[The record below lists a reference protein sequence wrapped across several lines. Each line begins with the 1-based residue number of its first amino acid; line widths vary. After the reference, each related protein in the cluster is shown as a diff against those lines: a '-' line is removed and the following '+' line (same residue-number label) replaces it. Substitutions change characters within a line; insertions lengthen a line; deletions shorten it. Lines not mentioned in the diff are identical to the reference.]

1 MMQRLKVMMRC
12 TLDSVQVYTQ
22 YKQSKRL
29 SILISFPFLGC
40 GRNYAI
46 PHTKHLAENSNIGVP
61 GVYAYRIDEE
71 KIIDHNSGKKRSTFV
86 K

>member
-1 MMQRLKVMMRC
+1 MMRC

-22 YKQSKRL
+22 YPKRL
-29 SILISFPFLGC
+29 SILISVPFLGC

-46 PHTKHLAENSNIGVP
+46 SHTKHNIGVP

-71 KIIDHNSGKKRSTFV
+71 KIIDHNSGKKRSTFM

>member
-1 MMQRLKVMMRC
+1 MMRC
-12 TLDSVQVYTQ
+12 TLDSVQVYTP
-22 YKQSKRL
+22 YKSFLFL
-29 SILISFPFLGC
+29 SLSSGS

-46 PHTKHLAENSNIGVP
+46 PHTKHIAENSNIGVP

-71 KIIDHNSGKKRSTFV
+71 NIIDHNSGKKCSTFL